1 MKISGISNWIERQK
15 SDLGEYM
22 CFEVRWTKRRVAM
35 LGGVASDTVREGKV
49 DLKTFNVSKKTLSSS
64 FEGVSLQVHFLMI
77 S

>member
-1 MKISGISNWIERQK
+1 MKISGISNWIDRQK
-15 SDLGEYM
+15 GDLGEYM

-35 LGGVASDTVREGKV
+35 LGVASDTVREGKV

>member
-15 SDLGEYM
+15 GDLGEYT

>member
-1 MKISGISNWIERQK
+1 MKISGISNWIDRQK
-15 SDLGEYM
+15 GDLGEYM
-22 CFEVRWTKRRVAM
+22 CFEVRLTKRRVAM
-35 LGGVASDTVREGKV
+35 LGVASDTVREGNV